1 MFSNCLSGS
10 SQVFVC
16 WLRSRVFWNFPLIRI
31 CFTRVTFETILT
43 ELGLECQPDGNFELG
58 FPESLFRK
66 QCPFSEIA
74 VHFLYN
80 KISRNAFMSLI
91 AELLVALRLRLDY
104 QASVD
109 RNRTGH
115 VFRLLY
121 RTIAGYPTLL
131 VPRRRESIL
140 DVPVKGLPTG
150 GDPSVR
156 GLGSPTRDNWV
167 WCRGGQAKLVP
178 FSS

>member
-1 MFSNCLSGS
+1 MKLSFDS
-10 SQVFVC
+10 HLF
-16 WLRSRVFWNFPLIRI
+16 
-31 CFTRVTFETILT
+31 FTRLTFETILT

-66 QCPFSEIA
+66 QCPFSKIA

-91 AELLVALRLRLDY
+91 AELLVAQRLWLDY

-115 VFRLLY
+115 VFRVLY
-121 RTIAGYPTLL
+121 RTISGYPTLM

-140 DVPVKGLPTG
+140 DIPVMGLPTG
-150 GDPSVR
+150 WDPS
-156 GLGSPTRDNWV
+156 GQWLGSPTRDDRV
-167 WCRGGQAKLVP
+167 
-178 FSS
+178 